1 MEEAG
6 GEAAEEEEEEV
17 VAGDDAAGLV
27 VAGDAAAGLVVAA
40 RSRLKD
46 CPEERFWVRRREPL
60 PARLPQAGHI
70 SPWPCP

>member
-6 GEAAEEEEEEV
+6 GEAAEEEEEEEE
-17 VAGDDAAGLV
+17 V

-46 CPEERFWVRRREPL
+46 CPQERFWVRRREPL